1 MEEQPKIIYS
11 SYTEAQ
17 KRATAKYREANKEKV
32 NAQRKKYYESRK
44 EKDPEFLQYKRDK
57 AKEYYLKKKASKS
70 EDLSHLIPQLNEAI
84 NILQTEGND
93 DGHYPLP
100 VTRDNIELVKIDEP
114 EEPIEHEETIEEHWL
129 KKAQARDFVPDVP
142 SVPEPDE
149 EKPPL
154 AWSNVEVV
162 EDVKP
167 EKKER
172 KPRTPRVKPNLK
184 LEDLQ
189 ELITPSE
196 PKTPKRPRSKKI
208 LGPNDI
214 LHSA

>member
-1 MEEQPKIIYS
+1 MEEPKIIYS

-57 AKEYYLKKKASKS
+57 AKEYYLKKKSSKV
-70 EDLSHLIPQLNEAI
+70 DII
-84 NILQTEGND
+84 D
-93 DGHYPLP
+93 D
-100 VTRDNIELVKIDEP
+100 TNIELVKIDEP
-114 EEPIEHEETIEEHWL
+114 IEETIEEHWQ
-129 KKAQARDFVPDVP
+129 KKSQARDAI
-142 SVPEPDE
+142 PEPDE

-154 AWSNVEVV
+154 AWSNNEVKVESVI
-162 EDVKP
+162 
-167 EKKER
+167 KKER
-172 KPRTPRVKPNLK
+172 KSRVVKPKPNLK

-189 ELITPSE
+189 ELLEPISE

-208 LGPNDI
+208 SEPSDI

>member
-57 AKEYYLKKKASKS
+57 AKEYYLKKKSNKI
-70 EDLSHLIPQLNEAI
+70 DII
-84 NILQTEGND
+84 D
-93 DGHYPLP
+93 D
-100 VTRDNIELVKIDEP
+100 TNIELVKIDEP
-114 EEPIEHEETIEEHWL
+114 EECEETIEEHWE
-129 KKAQARDFVPDVP
+129 KKSSARDAM
-142 SVPEPDE
+142 PEPDE

-154 AWSNVEVV
+154 AWSNNEVSVEPVLV
-162 EDVKP
+162 ETP
-167 EKKER
+167 IKKER
-172 KPRTPRVKPNLK
+172 KPRAPKAKPNLK

-189 ELITPSE
+189 ELIKEPESE
-196 PKTPKRPRSKKI
+196 PKTPNKRPRSKKI
-208 LGPNDI
+208 TGASDL
-214 LHSA
+214 LYSA

>member
-57 AKEYYLKKKASKS
+57 AKEYYLKKKVSKV
-70 EDLSHLIPQLNEAI
+70 DII
-84 NILQTEGND
+84 D
-93 DGHYPLP
+93 D
-100 VTRDNIELVKIDEP
+100 TNIELVKI
-114 EEPIEHEETIEEHWL
+114 
-129 KKAQARDFVPDVP
+129 DVP

-154 AWSNVEVV
+154 AWSNDEVKVEPVF
-162 EDVKP
+162 
-167 EKKER
+167 KKER
-172 KPRTPRVKPNLK
+172 KSRVVKPKPNLK

-189 ELITPSE
+189 ELLEPISE
-196 PKTPKRPRSKKI
+196 PKTPKKPRSKKI
-208 LGPNDI
+208 LEPSDI

>member
-57 AKEYYLKKKASKS
+57 AREYYLKKKHSKIIIQ
-70 EDLSHLIPQLNEAI
+70 EEIK
-84 NILQTEGND
+84 
-93 DGHYPLP
+93 DG
-100 VTRDNIELVKIDEP
+100 DNIELVKIDEP
-114 EEPIEHEETIEEHWL
+114 EEPGPEETIEEHWQ
-129 KKAQARDFVPDVP
+129 KKSQARDFVPDVP
-142 SVPEPDE
+142 SVPEPEE

-154 AWSNVEVV
+154 AWSNDEVEVAEV
-162 EDVKP
+162 VKP
-167 EKKER
+167 EKKQR
-172 KPRTPRVKPNLK
+172 KPRSKPNLK

-189 ELITPSE
+189 ELLTPAE
-196 PKTPKRPRSKKI
+196 PKTPKSRKSKSETKNLI
-208 LGPNDI
+208 M
-214 LHSA
+214 SA

>member
-57 AKEYYLKKKASKS
+57 AREYYLKKKSSKV
-70 EDLSHLIPQLNEAI
+70 DII
-84 NILQTEGND
+84 D
-93 DGHYPLP
+93 D
-100 VTRDNIELVKIDEP
+100 TNIELVKIDVP
-114 EEPIEHEETIEEHWL
+114 EEPVTEETIEEHWQ
-129 KKAQARDFVPDVP
+129 KKSQARDA
-142 SVPEPDE
+142 VPEPEE

-154 AWSNVEVV
+154 AWSNDEVRVEPVI
-162 EDVKP
+162 
-167 EKKER
+167 KKER
-172 KPRTPRVKPNLK
+172 KPRAPKAKPNLK

-189 ELITPSE
+189 ELIKEPESE
-196 PKTPKRPRSKKI
+196 PKTPKRTRSKKI
-208 LGPNDI
+208 TGPSD
-214 LHSA
+214 LLYSA

>member
-1 MEEQPKIIYS
+1 MEEPKIIYS

-57 AKEYYLKKKASKS
+57 AKEYYLKKKSSKV
-70 EDLSHLIPQLNEAI
+70 DII
-84 NILQTEGND
+84 D
-93 DGHYPLP
+93 D
-100 VTRDNIELVKIDEP
+100 TNIELVKIDEP
-114 EEPIEHEETIEEHWL
+114 IEEPEIEETIEEHWQ
-129 KKAQARDFVPDVP
+129 KKSQARDAI
-142 SVPEPDE
+142 PEPDE

-154 AWSNVEVV
+154 AWSNDEVKVEPVI
-162 EDVKP
+162 
-167 EKKER
+167 KKER
-172 KPRTPRVKPNLK
+172 KPRAVKPKPNLK

-189 ELITPSE
+189 ELLEPVSE

-208 LGPNDI
+208 SEPSDI

>member
-1 MEEQPKIIYS
+1 MEEPKIIYS

-57 AKEYYLKKKASKS
+57 AKEYYLKKKSSKV
-70 EDLSHLIPQLNEAI
+70 DII
-84 NILQTEGND
+84 D
-93 DGHYPLP
+93 D
-100 VTRDNIELVKIDEP
+100 TNIELVKIDEP
-114 EEPIEHEETIEEHWL
+114 IEPEVEETIEEHWL
-129 KKAQARDFVPDVP
+129 KKSQARDA
-142 SVPEPDE
+142 VPEPDE

-154 AWSNVEVV
+154 AWSNDEVKVEPVI
-162 EDVKP
+162 
-167 EKKER
+167 KKER
-172 KPRTPRVKPNLK
+172 KPRAPKPKPNLK

-189 ELITPSE
+189 ELINDPISE

-208 LGPNDI
+208 LGPSDI

>member
-57 AKEYYLKKKASKS
+57 AREYYLKKKSSKV
-70 EDLSHLIPQLNEAI
+70 DIV
-84 NILQTEGND
+84 D
-93 DGHYPLP
+93 D
-100 VTRDNIELVKIDEP
+100 TNIELVKIDEP
-114 EEPIEHEETIEEHWL
+114 EEPGTEETIEEHWQ
-129 KKAQARDFVPDVP
+129 KKSQARDFVPDVP
-142 SVPEPDE
+142 SVSEPEE

-154 AWSNVEVV
+154 AWSNDEVV
-162 EDVKP
+162 VEAKP
-167 EKKER
+167 EKKQR
-172 KPRTPRVKPNLK
+172 KPRSKPNLK

-189 ELITPSE
+189 ELLTPAE
-196 PKTPKRPRSKKI
+196 PKTPKSRKSKSETKNLI
-208 LGPNDI
+208 M
-214 LHSA
+214 SA

>member
-57 AKEYYLKKKASKS
+57 AKEYYLKKKASKI
-70 EDLSHLIPQLNEAI
+70 DIV
-84 NILQTEGND
+84 D
-93 DGHYPLP
+93 D
-100 VTRDNIELVKIDEP
+100 TNIELVKIDEP

-129 KKAQARDFVPDVP
+129 KKSQARDFVPDVP
-142 SVPEPDE
+142 SVPEPNE
-149 EKPPL
+149 EKL
-154 AWSNVEVV
+154 LVESTSNEDKVEPVI
-162 EDVKP
+162 
-167 EKKER
+167 KKER
-172 KPRTPRVKPNLK
+172 KPRAPRVKPNLK

-189 ELITPSE
+189 ELIKEPESE

-208 LGPNDI
+208 MGPNDI

>member
-57 AKEYYLKKKASKS
+57 AREYYLKKKQSKTVVQ
-70 EDLSHLIPQLNEAI
+70 EEPQE
-84 NILQTEGND
+84 
-93 DGHYPLP
+93 
-100 VTRDNIELVKIDEP
+100 NIELVKIDEP
-114 EEPIEHEETIEEHWL
+114 VEPVPEETIEEHWQ
-129 KKAQARDFVPDVP
+129 KKSQARDAVPNVP
-142 SVPEPDE
+142 NVPEPEE

-154 AWSNVEVV
+154 AWSNDEVV
-162 EDVKP
+162 VEVKP
-167 EKKER
+167 EKKQR
-172 KPRTPRVKPNLK
+172 KPRSKPNLK

-189 ELITPSE
+189 ELLTPAE
-196 PKTPKRPRSKKI
+196 PKTPKARKSKSETKSLI
-208 LGPNDI
+208 M
-214 LHSA
+214 SA

>member
-44 EKDPEFLQYKRDK
+44 EKDPDFLQYKRDK
-57 AKEYYLKKKASKS
+57 AKEYYLKKKQSKV
-70 EDLSHLIPQLNEAI
+70 DII
-84 NILQTEGND
+84 D
-93 DGHYPLP
+93 DDKDG
-100 VTRDNIELVKIDEP
+100 DNIELVKVTFD
-114 EEPIEHEETIEEHWL
+114 EPIEPGPEETIEEHWQ
-129 KKAQARDFVPDVP
+129 KKSQARDQ
-142 SVPEPDE
+142 VPEPDE

-154 AWSNVEVV
+154 AWSNDEVTVEPVI
-162 EDVKP
+162 
-167 EKKER
+167 KKER
-172 KPRTPRVKPNLK
+172 KPRSPRVKPNLK

-189 ELITPSE
+189 ELLIPSE

-208 LGPNDI
+208 LDPNDI

>member
-57 AKEYYLKKKASKS
+57 AREYYLKKKHSKIDIQ
-70 EDLSHLIPQLNEAI
+70 EDNK
-84 NILQTEGND
+84 NG
-93 DGHYPLP
+93 
-100 VTRDNIELVKIDEP
+100 DNIELVQITI
-114 EEPIEHEETIEEHWL
+114 EEPLVPGPEETIEEHWQ
-129 KKAQARDFVPDVP
+129 KKSQSRNTVP
-142 SVPEPDE
+142 SVPELEE

-154 AWSNVEVV
+154 AWSNEEVKVE
-162 EDVKP
+162 EPKIVK
-167 EKKER
+167 R
-172 KPRTPRVKPNLK
+172 KPRSKPNLK

-189 ELITPSE
+189 ELLAPVEDTTIPNV
-196 PKTPKRPRSKKI
+196 PKTPRVRKSKKEI
-208 LGPNDI
+208 KEVLM
-214 LHSA
+214 SA

>member
-1 MEEQPKIIYS
+1 MEEPKIIYS

-57 AKEYYLKKKASKS
+57 AKEYYLKKKSSKV
-70 EDLSHLIPQLNEAI
+70 DII
-84 NILQTEGND
+84 D
-93 DGHYPLP
+93 D
-100 VTRDNIELVKIDEP
+100 TNIELVKIDEP
-114 EEPIEHEETIEEHWL
+114 IEEPEIEETIEEHWQ
-129 KKAQARDFVPDVP
+129 KKSQARDNI
-142 SVPEPDE
+142 PEPDE

-154 AWSNVEVV
+154 AWSNDEVKVEPVI
-162 EDVKP
+162 
-167 EKKER
+167 KKER
-172 KPRTPRVKPNLK
+172 KPRAVKPKPNLK

-189 ELITPSE
+189 ELLEPISE
-196 PKTPKRPRSKKI
+196 PKTPKKPRSKKI
-208 LGPNDI
+208 LGPSDI

>member
-1 MEEQPKIIYS
+1 MEEPKIIYS

-57 AKEYYLKKKASKS
+57 AKEYYLKKKSNKI
-70 EDLSHLIPQLNEAI
+70 DII
-84 NILQTEGND
+84 D
-93 DGHYPLP
+93 D
-100 VTRDNIELVKIDEP
+100 TNIELVKIDEP
-114 EEPIEHEETIEEHWL
+114 EIEETI
-129 KKAQARDFVPDVP
+129 
-142 SVPEPDE
+142 PEPDE

-154 AWSNVEVV
+154 AWSNDEVKV
-162 EDVKP
+162 DPVI
-167 EKKER
+167 KKER
-172 KPRTPRVKPNLK
+172 KPRVVKPKPNLK

-189 ELITPSE
+189 ELLEPISE

-208 LGPNDI
+208 LGPSDI
-214 LHSA
+214 LYSA

>member
-44 EKDPEFLQYKRDK
+44 EKDPDFLQYKRDK
-57 AKEYYLKKKASKS
+57 AKEYYLKKKASKV
-70 EDLSHLIPQLNEAI
+70 DII
-84 NILQTEGND
+84 NDT
-93 DGHYPLP
+93 
-100 VTRDNIELVKIDEP
+100 NIELVKIDEP
-114 EEPIEHEETIEEHWL
+114 EEPLEHEETIEEHWL

-142 SVPEPDE
+142 DVPEPDE

-172 KPRTPRVKPNLK
+172 KPRTPKVKPNLK

-208 LGPNDI
+208 MGPNDI

>member
-57 AKEYYLKKKASKS
+57 AKEYYLKKKSNKIDII
-70 EDLSHLIPQLNEAI
+70 ED
-84 NILQTEGND
+84 T
-93 DGHYPLP
+93 
-100 VTRDNIELVKIDEP
+100 NIELVTIGEL
-114 EEPIEHEETIEEHWL
+114 EECNETIEEHWE
-129 KKAQARDFVPDVP
+129 KKSLARDVI
-142 SVPEPDE
+142 PEPDE

-154 AWSNVEVV
+154 AWSNDEVIVEPIVEPIVV
-162 EDVKP
+162 ESPV
-167 EKKER
+167 KKER
-172 KPRTPRVKPNLK
+172 KPRAPKAKPNLK

-189 ELITPSE
+189 ELITPIEPPVLE
-196 PKTPKRPRSKKI
+196 PKTSNKRTRSKKI
-208 LGPNDI
+208 TGALD
-214 LHSA
+214 LLYSA

>member
-57 AKEYYLKKKASKS
+57 AKEYYLKKKNSKV
-70 EDLSHLIPQLNEAI
+70 DII
-84 NILQTEGND
+84 D
-93 DGHYPLP
+93 D
-100 VTRDNIELVKIDEP
+100 TNIELVKIDDP
-114 EEPIEHEETIEEHWL
+114 EEPLEHEETIEEHWL
-129 KKAQARDFVPDVP
+129 KKSQARDTI
-142 SVPEPDE
+142 PEPDE

-154 AWSNVEVV
+154 AWSNNEVSVEPVIV
-162 EDVKP
+162 EAPV
-167 EKKER
+167 KKER
-172 KPRTPRVKPNLK
+172 KPRTPKVKPNLK

-189 ELITPSE
+189 ELIKDPESE

-208 LGPNDI
+208 MGPCDI

>member
-44 EKDPEFLQYKRDK
+44 EKDPDFLQYKRDK
-57 AKEYYLKKKASKS
+57 AKEYYLKKKQSKV
-70 EDLSHLIPQLNEAI
+70 DII
-84 NILQTEGND
+84 D
-93 DGHYPLP
+93 DS
-100 VTRDNIELVKIDEP
+100 NIELVKIDEP
-114 EEPIEHEETIEEHWL
+114 EERMDI
-129 KKAQARDFVPDVP
+129 VSDVP

-154 AWSNVEVV
+154 AWSNDEVTVE
-162 EDVKP
+162 P
-167 EKKER
+167 IIKKER
-172 KPRTPRVKPNLK
+172 KPRAPRTKPNLK

-189 ELITPSE
+189 ELINDPISE

-208 LGPNDI
+208 FGPNDI

>member
-44 EKDPEFLQYKRDK
+44 EKDPDFLQYKRDK
-57 AKEYYLKKKASKS
+57 AKEYYLKKKQSKV
-70 EDLSHLIPQLNEAI
+70 DII
-84 NILQTEGND
+84 D
-93 DGHYPLP
+93 DS
-100 VTRDNIELVKIDEP
+100 NIELVKIDEP
-114 EEPIEHEETIEEHWL
+114 VEPEIEETIEEHWQ
-129 KKAQARDFVPDVP
+129 KKSQARDQ
-142 SVPEPDE
+142 VPEPDE

-154 AWSNVEVV
+154 AWSNDEVIV
-162 EDVKP
+162 NPVI
-167 EKKER
+167 KKER
-172 KPRTPRVKPNLK
+172 KPRTPKTKPNLK

-189 ELITPSE
+189 ELINDPISE

-208 LGPNDI
+208 FGPNDI

>member
-44 EKDPEFLQYKRDK
+44 EKDPDFLQYKRDK
-57 AKEYYLKKKASKS
+57 AREYYLKKKYSNTDIQEEIK
-70 EDLSHLIPQLNEAI
+70 
-84 NILQTEGND
+84 
-93 DGHYPLP
+93 DG
-100 VTRDNIELVKIDEP
+100 VNIELVKIDF
-114 EEPIEHEETIEEHWL
+114 EEPMEIEPEETIEEHWQ
-129 KKAQARDFVPDVP
+129 KKSQARDH
-142 SVPEPDE
+142 VPELEE

-154 AWSNVEVV
+154 AWSNDEVKV
-162 EDVKP
+162 DPVI
-167 EKKER
+167 KKER
-172 KPRTPRVKPNLK
+172 KTRALKPKPNLK

-189 ELITPSE
+189 GLLVPSE

-208 LGPNDI
+208 LSVKDI

>member
-57 AKEYYLKKKASKS
+57 AREYYLKKKSSKV
-70 EDLSHLIPQLNEAI
+70 DII
-84 NILQTEGND
+84 D
-93 DGHYPLP
+93 D
-100 VTRDNIELVKIDEP
+100 TNIELVKIDEP
-114 EEPIEHEETIEEHWL
+114 EEPGTEETIEEHWQ
-129 KKAQARDFVPDVP
+129 KKSQARDFVPDVP
-142 SVPEPDE
+142 SVPEPEE

-154 AWSNVEVV
+154 AWSNDEVKVEVAEV
-162 EDVKP
+162 VKP
-167 EKKER
+167 EKKQR
-172 KPRTPRVKPNLK
+172 KPRSKPNLK

-189 ELITPSE
+189 ELLTPVE
-196 PKTPKRPRSKKI
+196 TKTPKARKSKSETKNLI
-208 LGPNDI
+208 M
-214 LHSA
+214 SA